1 MKKIVLVVAVLTLML
16 ASGCVN
22 KAMVKSS
29 QAYYDST
36 KPYLEMVINSKDID
50 AEEAGSIKLNMEQF
64 KKTLDA
70 FSAQEAWYEF

>member
-1 MKKIVLVVAVLTLML
+1 MKKFVLIIAVLVLML
-16 ASGCVN
+16 VSGCVN

-36 KPYLEMVINSKDID
+36 KPYLEMVINSKEID
-50 AEEAGSIKLNMEQF
+50 SEEANSIKLNMEQF

-70 FSAQEAWYEF
+70 FEAQDAWYEF

>member
-16 ASGCVN
+16 TSGCVN